1 MANIKKNFNFRN
13 GVQVDDDNLLVTST
27 GLVGIGTTVPLE
39 ALDVRGNVR
48 ISGFTSITQANIGI
62 LTVTTIKPTE
72 IIGAGISVRSGIL
85 TAEGSGIVTFYG
97 DARFLQGM
105 PTSQWQD
112 VDVGLGFTS
121 IYNTG
126 GNVGVGTIDPRFT
139 VQIGGDAD
147 SSQEGVGISSVGNIK
162 ATGIVTA
169 SSFIGPVTGAITGD
183 VSGNVTGNLTG
194 LVNSSGISTFGGINA
209 TGRIVATATNNVI
222 PFLYSNQTDL
232 PSPST
237 YHGAV
242 AHVHATGALYYAHA
256 GAWWELVNKESS
268 GVVGTGT
275 EFYNIEAL
283 ESDHLNI
290 TGVSTF
296 RDDVDFVGDPVG
308 TALTSIQFHKGDGTN
323 SDVDALRFYD
333 SAAIDLGVGNT
344 GNMRL
349 RGNFGNSSFILGFGE
364 NLFIDGSS
372 FGDTTIKIR
381 TRDARNGIVVNPDT
395 TSGTVEL
402 YHSIGGTA
410 TKKLETSGIGVTVY
424 NQLDTTNIVAS
435 GIITASTELN
445 SPLIGVGTDV
455 PANPI
460 QVRGTGNTEIQVTS
474 DTGIAGLTVGREPST
489 ANTNNAEFRYGGG
502 GGFPYS
508 SEQSLDII
516 NYGTGNFNYHLSAN
530 NAGAAAGNFFWHKG
544 SSNVRLMTLTNTG
557 RLGIGLT
564 EPTDEL
570 HVDGGATIN
579 GGLGVGGNINV
590 TGALIGN
597 VQGQL
602 TGNVQGVLSG
612 NANATV
618 GISTLNNL
626 SVAGIATITN
636 LKSTRISIGE
646 NPSDPLFNIFIASDK
661 KVFVNDVGQV
671 GINTTIPLDGVGV
684 NGSST
689 NAVFNS
695 IGVGVTQFTSAAVD
709 LRDAGTATSRY
720 MIPPKVSTT
729 VRNSLQ
735 NLVSGAMIYNT
746 SINKLQ
752 VYNGSAWETITSS

>member
-85 TAEGSGIVTFYG
+85 TAEGTGIVTFYG

-222 PFLYSNQTDL
+222 PYLYSNQTDL
-232 PSPST
+232 PSAST

-242 AHVHATGALYYAHA
+242 AHVHATGALYFAHA

-296 RDDVDFVGDPVG
+296 NDNIDANKDLDVDGHTNLDNV
-308 TALTSIQFHKGDGTN
+308 SIAGVTTFSGAINADGGAN
-323 SDVDALRFYD
+323 
-333 SAAIDLGVGNT
+333 IDN
-344 GNMRL
+344 
-349 RGNFGNSSFILGFGE
+349 IQ
-364 NLFIDGSS
+364 
-372 FGDTTIKIR
+372 
-381 TRDARNGIVVNPDT
+381 
-395 TSGTVEL
+395 
-402 YHSIGGTA
+402 
-410 TKKLETSGIGVTVY
+410 IGVTGD
-424 NQLDTTNIVAS
+424 NEIDTSTGNLTIDSSGGTITIDDNLTISGETNAVNVVAS
-435 GIITASTELN
+435 GIITATTELN
-445 SPLIGVGTDV
+445 SPLIGVGTDI

-489 ANTNNAEFRYGGG
+489 ANINNAEFRYGGG

-590 TGALIGN
+590 TGVLIGN
-597 VQGQL
+597 VQGTL

-646 NPSDPLFNIFIASDK
+646 NPTSSLLNVFIASDK

-720 MIPPKVSTT
+720 MIPPKVSTS

-746 SINKLQ
+746 SLNKLQ
-752 VYNGSAWETITSS
+752 VYNGSAWETVSSS